1 MMDEKKI
8 YKFLIETLLKK
19 AEGFYYT
26 EEQEDYE
33 KTQNKSTLQ
42 SIQYKNIS
50 IFDKI
55 DTPKP
60 NNNITNDTIKSLNE
74 KEQQNTENLIMVK
87 KKITKHYIPPDMLA
101 IKILFETIKEKV
113 NNDDLNNISDNELL
127 KLKEKL
133 LGELINDN
141 KENL

>member
-42 SIQYKNIS
+42 SIQQKNIS
-50 IFDKI
+50 NFDKL

-74 KEQQNTENLIMVK
+74 KVVAENTLMENK
-87 KKITKHYIPPDMLA
+87 GKYGTFNAEEY
-101 IKILFETIKEKV
+101 
-113 NNDDLNNISDNELL
+113 L
-127 KLKEKL
+127 KSTY
-133 LGELINDN
+133 GEVQ
-141 KENL
+141 